1 MSAQA
6 ERAAGETGE
15 SGCWCC
21 GRAASEEQ
29 LVRLGRHPEVG
40 VCLDCVGF
48 LGRRA
53 RDREASLVH
62 ERLRSAADSVRG
74 GVTARQWHRLP
85 VIGPVLRWVGR
96 HSPW

>member
-6 ERAAGETGE
+6 EASSGETGE

-21 GRAASEEQ
+21 GRDASEET
-29 LVRLGRHPEVG
+29 LVRLGNHPEVG

-53 RDREASLVH
+53 RDREASLMR
-62 ERLRSAADSVRG
+62 ERLRGVADSIRNE
-74 GVTARQWHRLP
+74 VTAREWHRRP

-96 HSPW
+96 HARW

>member
-6 ERAAGETGE
+6 ETSIGETGE

-21 GRAASEEQ
+21 GRDASEET
-29 LVRLGRHPEVG
+29 LVRLGNHPEVG

-53 RDREASLVH
+53 RDREASLMR
-62 ERLRSAADSVRG
+62 ERLRGVADSIRNE
-74 GVTARQWHRLP
+74 VTARDWHRRP

-96 HSPW
+96 HAPW